1 MTKREEDDVSRQV
14 TPFEIGQPLDLL
26 SIAELD
32 ERIEILRQEIARLE
46 AVRAAKQAASAA
58 ADAFFKK

>member
-1 MTKREEDDVSRQV
+1 MKSEADDAPPRLAA
-14 TPFEIGQPLDLL
+14 FEIGQPLDLL

-32 ERIEILRQEIARLE
+32 ERIERLRQEIARLE
-46 AVRAAKQAASAA
+46 AARAAKQAASAA